1 MYIPYVEITV
11 YPAKKKK
18 NMGAVHADTNLSL
31 INYTAYVQVHQ
42 EVQQQALLIFAD
54 VPCHRLS
61 P

>member
-1 MYIPYVEITV
+1 
-11 YPAKKKK
+11 
-18 NMGAVHADTNLSL
+18 MGTVHADTNLSL

-61 P
+61 PL